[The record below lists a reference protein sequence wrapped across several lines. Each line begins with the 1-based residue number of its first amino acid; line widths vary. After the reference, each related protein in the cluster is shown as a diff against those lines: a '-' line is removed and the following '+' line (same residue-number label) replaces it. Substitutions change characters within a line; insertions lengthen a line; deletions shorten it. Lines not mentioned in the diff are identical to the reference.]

1 MHAGE
6 IVGIVGATGS
16 GKSTLAQLI
25 ARLYDPSSGTI
36 KIGGRNL
43 KEISE
48 KSLRKSVAFVLQKAI
63 LFSGT
68 IASNLRQGKVD
79 ASKAELERASI
90 ISQSFE
96 FVRIIKMALTMKCRK
111 DQLISQVD
119 RSKDYQLPGE

>member
-1 MHAGE
+1 HISFNVHAGE

-79 ASKAELERASI
+79 ASKDELER
-90 ISQSFE
+90 
-96 FVRIIKMALTMKCRK
+96 
-111 DQLISQVD
+111 
-119 RSKDYQLPGE
+119 